1 MIEHDRYMTRAI
13 ELALEH
19 TPDSPFAAVLID
31 TESGEILAEGYDR
44 SSESPLLHGEMDAL
58 NRYFA
63 SDRNVPLE
71 RLQLYTTA
79 EPCPMCAGA
88 LYWARIP
95 KVIFGTKVGTLK
107 RLDWDQIDVPAGEL
121 MRKAQY
127 PRLRVVGPVMESEC
141 NRLFTESRP
150 LNPP

>member
-1 MIEHDRYMTRAI
+1 MIEHDRYMTHAI

-44 SSESPLLHGEMDAL
+44 SSESPLLHAEMDAL

-63 SDRNVPLE
+63 SDRSVPLE

-127 PRLRVVGPVMESEC
+127 PRLQVVGPVMENEC

>member
-127 PRLRVVGPVMESEC
+127 PRLQVVGPVMESEC